1 MNFRCFK
8 GINFGLLFFRIGV
21 FLLPTT
27 FAISA
32 VFLLLSS
39 AIGFKKKGS
48 NYFRDIWNL
57 PLLIIS
63 ILMIISS
70 INSKFFQTS
79 FTSYE
84 KWDPNLSLLDLAN
97 WIPHFFIFWSLG
109 IYVSSTKLRRE
120 SAFLLLSGSV
130 PILISGFCQLF
141 TNFHGPFE
149 ILNGLITW
157 YQRPLKDNQGIS
169 AIFSNANYLGCW
181 LTIIWPFSLAFFI
194 SEKNK
199 NYNKIIILL
208 LIILIGFSIALTKSR
223 SSWGSLI
230 LSLPLLLGW
239 GSLLWLVPF
248 ILMISIILIFTIIP
262 INEEINLLFQ
272 SIVSKG
278 SWDEF
283 SSDEFINSARE
294 LRINIWLY
302 ALNLISTSP
311 FLGFSAGLFPI
322 LYLYNYN
329 NWIGHTHNIF
339 LEIAFNYGI
348 ITSLILILFF
358 ISILYKSQKIIEQNN
373 FKSSTKKINIYNR
386 AWWVSSF
393 LILFSQLVDIQYYE
407 GRISVILWILFSGL
421 RSIIS
426 ENEQTVS

>member
-1 MNFRCFK
+1 MNFRYFE
-8 GINFGLLFFRIGV
+8 GMNFGLLSFRIGV

-27 FAISA
+27 FSISA
-32 VFLLLSS
+32 VFLLISS
-39 AIGFKKKGS
+39 AIGVKKKES

-57 PLLIIS
+57 PLFIVS
-63 ILMIISS
+63 ILMIIGS
-70 INSKFFQTS
+70 INSRFFHTS

-84 KWDPNLSLLDLAN
+84 KWDPNLSLIDLAN

-120 SAFLLLSGSV
+120 SSFLLLAGSV
-130 PILISGFCQLF
+130 PILISGFCQLL

-149 ILNGLITW
+149 IFNGLITW
-157 YQRPLKDNQGIS
+157 FQRPLKDNQGIS

-194 SEKNK
+194 REKNK
-199 NYNKIIILL
+199 NYKKIISLI

-230 LSLPLLLGW
+230 LSIPLLLGW
-239 GSLLWLVPF
+239 GSLLWLIPF
-248 ILMISIILIFTIIP
+248 ILIISIILIFTIMP
-262 INEEINLLFQ
+262 INEGFNSLLQ
-272 SIVSKG
+272 SLVSNG
-278 SWDEF
+278 SWDEYP
-283 SSDEFINSARE
+283 RE
-294 LRINIWLY
+294 IRLKIWLY

-329 NWIGHTHNIF
+329 NWVSHTHNIF

-348 ITSLILILFF
+348 ITSIILILFF

-373 FKSSTKKINIYNR
+373 ITSSTNKTNIYNR

-407 GRISVILWILFSGL
+407 GRISVVLWILFAGL

-426 ENEQTVS
+426 ENEQTTS